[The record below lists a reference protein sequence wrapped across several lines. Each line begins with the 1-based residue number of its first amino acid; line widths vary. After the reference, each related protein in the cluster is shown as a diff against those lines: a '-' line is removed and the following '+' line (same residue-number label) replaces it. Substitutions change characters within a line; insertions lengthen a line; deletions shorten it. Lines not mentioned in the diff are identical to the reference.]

1 MPQRHTKTYREAEP
15 ETIWEVAHRVE
26 INQAEKH
33 LVEKRQVEDL
43 LLAVLQVNRPG
54 RHRRI
59 DRTVTALMEA
69 GLMKKLRTIQEVR
82 LHRHHR
88 ISLVQTHQMRSSLI
102 RIHKVRILQT
112 TQLHQAH
119 RQIPVQKQLRLHH
132 PIQTQK
138 QLHLHHPIQTQQAPR
153 VSSQMVLSM

>member
-1 MPQRHTKTYREAEP
+1 MVPTK
-15 ETIWEVAHRVE
+15 VF
-26 INQAEKH
+26 
-33 LVEKRQVEDL
+33 
-43 LLAVLQVNRPG
+43 LAVLQVNRPG

-69 GLMKKLRTIQEVR
+69 GLMEKLRTIQEVR

-88 ISLVQTHQMRSSLI
+88 ISQVKIHQMGSSLI

-112 TQLHQAH
+112 TQLLQAH
-119 RQIPVQKQLRLHH
+119 RQIQAQKPLQARRQ
-132 PIQTQK
+132 IQTQK